1 MGLLSPGLG
10 ILNRSLCAVLIGP
23 WSLWIERTILEMC
36 LKGCFIVL
44 FLIIVRF
51 WWKLVVLVGGAVL
64 LRLRICDQKLR
75 VLLRRFN
82 NGGMVIALGALQVL
96 FWLRN

>member
-1 MGLLSPGLG
+1 M
-10 ILNRSLCAVLIGP
+10 
-23 WSLWIERTILEMC
+23 
-36 LKGCFIVL
+36 
-44 FLIIVRF
+44 
-51 WWKLVVLVGGAVL
+51 VLVGGAVL